1 MKYVG
6 IKQVLKAA
14 KAGEIKKVFIGKD
27 AERRVVNDLI
37 KICKEKHI
45 EIIYIKTMSELGK
58 LAGIEVE
65 AAVAA
70 E

>member
-6 IKQVLKAA
+6 IKQVLKAVRT
-14 KAGEIKKVFIGKD
+14 GEIKKVYIGKD
-27 AERRVVNDLI
+27 AEKSVVEELI
-37 KICKEKHI
+37 KLCNEKN
-45 EIIYIKTMSELGK
+45 IKIVYVETMKELGK

>member
-14 KAGEIKKVFIGKD
+14 KSGEIKKVFIGKD
-27 AERRVVNDLI
+27 AERRVTEALI
-37 KICKEKHI
+37 KVCKERRI
-45 EIIYIKTMSELGK
+45 EIVYIKTMAELGK